1 MKRVLHTAVHLGA
14 SLLLA
19 AACSSPH
26 TPMVGGLRHNRPE
39 RVLTETCYSSDRINS
54 RVSPETLI
62 TQLIRSF
69 DLQGYTVT
77 IEKPSA
83 QSVRLLFSSTLA
95 KGHLQLTTLEA
106 NGMLFTLDY
115 EYRVSIARFPAT
127 EAQEAAIQ
135 LVKTFIQSV
144 LSTAGQTPTAD
155 TPWKD

>member
-1 MKRVLHTAVHLGA
+1 MKRVFYTAVHLGA

-26 TPMVGGLRHNRPE
+26 TPMLDGLRHNRPE
-39 RVLTETCYSSDRINS
+39 RVLTETCYVSDQMIS

-83 QSVRLLFSSTLA
+83 RSVRLHFTSTLA
-95 KGHLQLTTLEA
+95 KGHLQLTTLEED
-106 NGMLFTLDY
+106 GMLFTLDY
-115 EYRVSIARFPAT
+115 EYRISIARFPAT

-144 LSTAGQTPTAD
+144 LSAAGQTPTAD
-155 TPWKD
+155 TQWKD